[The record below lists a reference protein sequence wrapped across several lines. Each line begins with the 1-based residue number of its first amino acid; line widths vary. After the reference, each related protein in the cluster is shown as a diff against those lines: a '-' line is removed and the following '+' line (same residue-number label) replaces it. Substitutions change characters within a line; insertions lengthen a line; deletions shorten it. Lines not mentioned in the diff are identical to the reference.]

1 MKRLMIIFFLLA
13 FVLTGCGGG
22 ESKTS
27 DAPNIEDY
35 SWQMTTIQSTETDGQ
50 AIAHA
55 PGAVGV
61 PDTSVEVILKCTA
74 VDGELTLTDET
85 NGNTYTGTYKLT
97 DTNQV
102 TRIYEVTVGD
112 SEGMAVVS
120 MTVYHDDSKIP
131 AFIISL
137 GDQTLNFVP
146 LTE

>member
-1 MKRLMIIFFLLA
+1 MKRLMIVFFLMV
-13 FVLTGCGGG
+13 FVLTGCGRG
-22 ESKTS
+22 ESETS
-27 DAPNIEDY
+27 DALNIEDY

-74 VDGELTLTDET
+74 ADGELTLTDET

-97 DTNQV
+97 DTNQE

-120 MTVYHDDSKIP
+120 MTTYHDDSQIP

-137 GDQTLNFVP
+137 GDYALNFFP

>member
-1 MKRLMIIFFLLA
+1 MKRLMIVFFLMA
-13 FVLTGCGGG
+13 FVLTGCGRGKS
-22 ESKTS
+22 ETS
-27 DAPNIEDY
+27 DALSIEDY

-74 VDGELTLTDET
+74 TNGELNLTDET
-85 NGNTYTGTYKLT
+85 NGNTYTGSYKLT
-97 DTNQV
+97 DTNQE

-120 MTVYHDDSKIP
+120 MTVYHDDSQMP

-137 GDQTLNFVP
+137 GDYALNFVP

>member
-1 MKRLMIIFFLLA
+1 MKKMMIVFCLLA

-27 DAPNIEDY
+27 DALNIEDY

-74 VDGELTLTDET
+74 ADGELTLTDET

-97 DTNQV
+97 DTNQE
-102 TRIYEVTVGD
+102 TRIYKVTVGD

-120 MTVYHDDSKIP
+120 MTTYHDDSQIP

-137 GDQTLNFVP
+137 GDYALNFFP